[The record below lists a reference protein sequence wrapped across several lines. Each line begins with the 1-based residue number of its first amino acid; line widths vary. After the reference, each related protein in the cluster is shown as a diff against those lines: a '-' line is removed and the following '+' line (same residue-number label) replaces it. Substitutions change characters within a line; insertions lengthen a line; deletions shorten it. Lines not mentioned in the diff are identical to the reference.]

1 VSGGLKRPDRL
12 ARARAILEASQLD
25 AMLISRPAASRWL
38 SGFALRPGDELT
50 SGWSGTLLLT
60 REARLVLADARY
72 TEQAAAECPGWEV
85 RRTRGRLHEEL
96 PRIAAELGARRL
108 GAEAETLRHADW
120 TPLEEAGLELVPV
133 DEQLTALRLRK
144 DPDEVAAI
152 GRACALTD
160 ACLAHLLDWVR
171 PGMTERQVA
180 WELAG
185 WFNANGAEA
194 LAFEPL
200 VLVGARAAMPH
211 GHATDAV
218 LERGQALLLDFG
230 CQVDGYRSDM
240 TRTVFYGEPDVEARR
255 RYEAVR
261 EAQQRAFEA
270 LAPGVIGTD
279 VDAAARRHLEG
290 AGLGEAFTH
299 GLGHGIGLETHEAP
313 MLLHWDRP
321 LEAGM
326 VFTLEPGVYF
336 AGEMGIRIEDDV
348 VLEEGGPRR
357 LTTASRELLVM

>member
-1 VSGGLKRPDRL
+1 MPLERL
-12 ARARAILEASQLD
+12 ERARAILDPAELD
-25 AMLISRPAASRWL
+25 ALLVSRPASSRWL
-38 SGFALRPGDELT
+38 SGFALRPGDEPT
-50 SGWSGTLLLT
+50 SGWSGTLLVT
-60 REARLVLADARY
+60 REAQLVLVDARY
-72 TEQAAAECPGWEV
+72 TEQAAADCPGWEV
-85 RRTRGRLHEEL
+85 RRTRGRIHEDL
-96 PRIAAELGARRL
+96 PRIVAALGVGRL
-108 GAEAETLRHADW
+108 GSEADTLRHADW
-120 TPLEEAGLELVPV
+120 AALEAAGLALTPV
-133 DEQLTALRLRK
+133 DAELTALRLRK
-144 DPDEVAAI
+144 DHGEVAAI
-152 GRACALTD
+152 ERACALTD
-160 ACLAHLLDWVR
+160 ACFTHLVDWIR

-185 WFNANGAEA
+185 WFNAHGAEA

-200 VLVGARAAMPH
+200 VLAGARAAMPH

-240 TRTVFYGEPDVEARR
+240 TRTVFYGEPDAETRR

-270 LAPGVIGTD
+270 VAAGVIGAD

-290 AGLGEAFTH
+290 SGLGEAFSH

-313 MLLHWDRP
+313 MLLTYRQP
-321 LEAGM
+321 LEVGM

-336 AGEMGIRIEDDV
+336 AGEMGIRIEDDI
-348 VLEEGGPRR
+348 VLEETGPRR
-357 LTTASRELLVM
+357 LTESSRDLLVL